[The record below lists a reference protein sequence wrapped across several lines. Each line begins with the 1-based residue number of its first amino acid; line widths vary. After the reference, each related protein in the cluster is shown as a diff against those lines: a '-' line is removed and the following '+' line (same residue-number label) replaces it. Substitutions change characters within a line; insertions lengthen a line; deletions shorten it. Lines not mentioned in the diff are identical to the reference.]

1 MLKVLRQQVSD
12 ALAAV
17 PVRRK
22 PALRRSDAP
31 DALLATD
38 LPFAAEACAVDA
50 FNARMAVLGWRV
62 WVAGN
67 GWLLLDAPV
76 PVPEAPT
83 DVLPAGECGC
93 CVSLLLRH
101 PEEGD
106 AADMIRAVVKAAEA
120 GRQPFERLCAQLHG
134 QMAAMLR
141 QRQPLPAALL
151 PYLWRADYDL
161 YERRNAP

>member
-1 MLKVLRQQVSD
+1 MLRQLRQQVSD
-12 ALAAV
+12 ALSAV

-38 LPFAAEACAVDA
+38 LPLAAEHDAVTA
-50 FNARMAVLGWRV
+50 FTARMTTLGWRV
-62 WVAGN
+62 WPAAN

-76 PVPEAPT
+76 PVPDTSAC
-83 DVLPAGECGC
+83 VLPEGECGC
-93 CVSLLLRH
+93 CISLLLRH

-120 GRQPFERLCAQLHG
+120 GCQPFERLCVQLHG
-134 QMAAMLR
+134 RLAAMLR
-141 QRQPLPAALL
+141 LHQPLPSSLL
-151 PYLWRADYDL
+151 PFLYRAYHDL
-161 YERRNAP
+161 YDRRNAP

>member
-1 MLKVLRQQVSD
+1 MLRQLRRQVND

-38 LPFAAEACAVDA
+38 LPLAAEREAVSAFTACMTA
-50 FNARMAVLGWRV
+50 LGWRV
-62 WVAGN
+62 WSAAN
-67 GWLLLDAPV
+67 GWLLMDAPV
-76 PVPEAPT
+76 PTPDT
-83 DVLPAGECGC
+83 TGCVLPEGECGC

-101 PEEGD
+101 AEGGD

-120 GRQPFERLCAQLHG
+120 GYLPFERLCGQLHG
-134 QMAAMLR
+134 QLAAMLR
-141 QRQPLPAALL
+141 LHQPLPAALL
-151 PYLWRADYDL
+151 PYLYRAYHDL
-161 YERRNAP
+161 YDRRNAI